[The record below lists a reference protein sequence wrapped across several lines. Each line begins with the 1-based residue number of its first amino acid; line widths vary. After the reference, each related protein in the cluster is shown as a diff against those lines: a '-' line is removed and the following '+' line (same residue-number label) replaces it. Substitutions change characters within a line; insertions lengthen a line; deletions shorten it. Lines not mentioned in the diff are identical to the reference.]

1 MSREILAK
9 VLIQLP
15 AMAVL
20 LGLSAFFSGTET
32 AFFSIGHALQM
43 QMKSSSHASERR
55 VGWLLDR
62 KRGLLISILFG
73 NMIVNILFFSLT
85 YVLSVTFFRAGYRSM
100 GPAISVLG
108 VILVVIFGE
117 VSPKAVAVHFPKRV
131 ALLSAYPIYLVY
143 AAASPVRWVMSVI
156 VALSARISSR
166 LSTSTHHF
174 TNDQMRAVL
183 KLGRRHG
190 TLRPEQESMLG
201 EVLDLSEMEV
211 REIMVPRVEAPLFDL
226 ANKREDLVA
235 LIREERPKVVVAY
248 RGTID
253 HTEGIIHAKDVF
265 LFPDRPMD
273 SLVRKAPYVPETK
286 PLDELLREMRDLK
299 QSIAIVVDEY
309 GGTEGLVTVEHLVE
323 EIVGEIKHEYEE
335 EQEEVIQLGE
345 DTWSLDGGLPAHE
358 LEELFGLDVDHDEFS
373 TVAGMVLYL
382 LGRFPTEG
390 ETLTYRGFVITVLRI
405 RNHRIERVKV
415 TRASGEEAE

>member
-1 MSREILAK
+1 MPPDVLAK
-9 VLIQLP
+9 VLVQLP
-15 AMAVL
+15 VMAVL

-32 AFFSIGHALQM
+32 AFFSISHALHV

-55 VGWLLDR
+55 VAWLLDR
-62 KRGLLISILFG
+62 KRDLLISILFG
-73 NMIVNILFFSLT
+73 NMLVNILFFSLT
-85 YVLSVTFFRAGYRSM
+85 YILSVTLFRAGYRSI
-100 GPAISVLG
+100 GPAVSVLG
-108 VILVVIFGE
+108 VVLVVVFGE
-117 VSPKAVAVHFPKRV
+117 VSPKAAAVHFPKRA
-131 ALLSAYPIYLVY
+131 ALLAAYPIYLVY
-143 AAASPVRWVMSVI
+143 LAASPVRFAMGAI
-156 VALSARISSR
+156 VDLCSKVSSR
-166 LSTSTHHF
+166 VSPSPHDF
-174 TNDQMRAVL
+174 TNAQMRTVL
-183 KLGRRHG
+183 ELGRRHG
-190 TLRPEQESMLG
+190 TLRPEQELMLG

-226 ANKREDLVA
+226 ADKREDLVA
-235 LIREERPKVVVAY
+235 LIREERPKIVVAY
-248 RGTID
+248 KGTID

-265 LFPDRPMD
+265 LFPDRPAEA
-273 SLVRKAPYVPETK
+273 LVRKAPYVPETK

-335 EQEEVIQLGE
+335 EQEEIIQLDE

-358 LEELFGLDVDHDEFS
+358 LDELCGLDVDHDEFS

-382 LGRFPTEG
+382 MGRFPDEG
-390 ETLTYRGFVITVLRI
+390 EILTHEGFTFTVLRV

-415 TRASGEEAE
+415 RREGGEESR